1 MIARAEGPV
10 PNRYAFKGR
19 PWTDEVI
26 QIGPSK
32 KTWGVIVGEIGDDTA
47 VIVPVGVSGVSEVS
61 SGVGENSMAGVEV
74 GCIGVGPGTIVKV
87 TLGEI
92 GVDVF

>member
-10 PNRYAFKGR
+10 PNRYAFNGR

-47 VIVPVGVSGVSEVS
+47 VIVSVGVSGVPKVC

-74 GCIGVGPGTIVKV
+74 GCTGVGTGAIVKV
-87 TLGEI
+87 APGEI
-92 GVDVF
+92 GVDVI